1 MINAAYRRI
10 AVAAVAA
17 TIAVAAVAANMAF
30 AGPAAALEP
39 SGHAVKVSPAVNA
52 TGPGGE
58 RMIVLQGAVFMGD
71 EIVANPSGLAQIRF
85 IDNTRLVVAPN
96 SRLTIDTFVF
106 NPDNTAREVA
116 ISLIKGSLRF
126 ISGNSPDGAYTI
138 RTPTMTA
145 GIRG

>member
-1 MINAAYRRI
+1 MTTATYRRFI
-10 AVAAVAA
+10 SLASAVAVTVAFSFSGP
-17 TIAVAAVAANMAF
+17 AF
-30 AGPAAALEP
+30 ALDP
-39 SGHAVKVSPAVNA
+39 SGHAVKINPAVNA

-71 EIVANPSGLAQIRF
+71 EIVANPNGLAQIRF

-106 NPDNTAREVA
+106 NPDMTARTVTV
-116 ISLIKGSLRF
+116 SLIKGSMRF
-126 ISGNSPDGAYTI
+126 ISGDSRPEAYTI
-138 RTPTMTA
+138 RTPTMTI